1 MDGQQ
6 NIKKKDCIQL
16 IMSFLVWL
24 STLQEFIIMRVI
36 KHSGTR
42 SPVHAAHK
50 LAVKKT
56 AVTLSVRSL
65 NERADDRETWVYM
78 R

>member
-1 MDGQQ
+1 MET
-6 NIKKKDCIQL
+6 NCIQFIRSAL
-16 IMSFLVWL
+16 IWL

-36 KHSGTR
+36 KHSGMR
-42 SPVHAAHK
+42 SKV
-50 LAVKKT
+50 AVKY

-65 NERADDRETWVYM
+65 KERADNRETWVYM